1 MNEKTFAIKEDLLTY
16 QAHRLQELIVE
27 MLKCCEDRKV
37 YESGKFALPHAELKC
52 LLLFDGQ
59 RYLTVKDIAQKL
71 EVAKSR
77 VTKLVNGLKEK
88 RLVEEIDDPKDARI
102 KLISL
107 TPAGHT
113 RFNEIAAFQK
123 NDLET
128 QFAELKSKVE
138 TLTKESAENK
148 LSMIVFSGDMDKVL
162 AALIIASGAVAM
174 GMDVVMFFTF
184 WGTPILRDKGKKVG
198 GKDLMGTMFGAML
211 PKGACNLKLSKMNM
225 GGMGT
230 AMMKSLMKKKNVASV
245 EEMLAVAGEL
255 GVKIYVCEMSMD
267 LMGFKREEMIEYPKM
282 DFCGVAKFLEEAKS
296 SKIQLFI

>member
-1 MNEKTFAIKEDLLTY
+1 MKN
-16 QAHRLQELIVE
+16 
-27 MLKCCEDRKV
+27 
-37 YESGKFALPHAELKC
+37 
-52 LLLFDGQ
+52 
-59 RYLTVKDIAQKL
+59 
-71 EVAKSR
+71 
-77 VTKLVNGLKEK
+77 
-88 RLVEEIDDPKDARI
+88 
-102 KLISL
+102 
-107 TPAGHT
+107 
-113 RFNEIAAFQK
+113 

-138 TLTKESAENK
+138 TLTQESAENK

-184 WGTPILRDKGKKVG
+184 WGTPILRDKAKKVG

-211 PKGACNLKLSKMNM
+211 PKGASNLKLSKMNM

-245 EEMLAVAGEL
+245 EEMLAVTGEL
-255 GVKIYVCEMSMD
+255 GVRIYVCEMSMD
-267 LMGFKREEMIEYPKM
+267 LMGFKREEMIAYPNM

>member
-1 MNEKTFAIKEDLLTY
+1 MK
-16 QAHRLQELIVE
+16 
-27 MLKCCEDRKV
+27 
-37 YESGKFALPHAELKC
+37 
-52 LLLFDGQ
+52 
-59 RYLTVKDIAQKL
+59 
-71 EVAKSR
+71 
-77 VTKLVNGLKEK
+77 
-88 RLVEEIDDPKDARI
+88 
-102 KLISL
+102 
-107 TPAGHT
+107 
-113 RFNEIAAFQK
+113 K

-128 QFAELKSKVE
+128 QFAELKNKVE

-211 PKGACNLKLSKMNM
+211 PKGASNLKLSKMNM
-225 GGMGT
+225 GGIGT

-255 GVKIYVCEMSMD
+255 GVRIYVCEMSMD
-267 LMGFKREEMIEYPKM
+267 LMGFKREEMIEYPNM